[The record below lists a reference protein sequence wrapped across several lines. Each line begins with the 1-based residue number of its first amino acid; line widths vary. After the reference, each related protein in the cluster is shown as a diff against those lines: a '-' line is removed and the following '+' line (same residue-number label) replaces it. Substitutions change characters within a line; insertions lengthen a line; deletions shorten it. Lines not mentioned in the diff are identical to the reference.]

1 MNATA
6 ADDPADRFPTSF
18 EEFRDAWAVEE
29 RRKGL
34 AGAMHRAIMR
44 LLNALVALLAEA
56 RADRIEGATME
67 GVAGDADGAPAA
79 GDPAAVTPHSPS
91 GGEGF
96 VCVDGRMDVRAEL
109 AVGNEDA
116 RSELDSANAKR
127 NHSQPNPPGQA
138 RWRSLTPPLRGP
150 LALPDGSSDSMRIRD
165 GPFFKNPGQGDGVCA
180 SISLR
185 YSNKHGRRIAL
196 RSSAL
201 QFEGRAD
208 APA

>member
-1 MNATA
+1 MDATA

-29 RRKGL
+29 KRKGL

-56 RADRIEGATME
+56 RADRIEGATTE

-79 GDPAAVTPHSPS
+79 GDPAAVTPHPPASGPHSCQQKWDPSRAPPPGSSPGAMPHSRS

-96 VCVDGRMDVRAEL
+96 VCVADSNCGADGGVDVRAEL

-116 RSELDSANAKR
+116 RSELDSAR
-127 NHSQPNPPGQA
+127 
-138 RWRSLTPPLRGP
+138 LTDEDNFCRGVSGP
-150 LALPDGSSDSMRIRD
+150 TSALPGI
-165 GPFFKNPGQGDGVCA
+165 VT
-180 SISLR
+180 LR
-185 YSNKHGRRIAL
+185 L
-196 RSSAL
+196 
-201 QFEGRAD
+201 
-208 APA
+208 